1 MQRYQLAHFCKKMQR
16 IARNEVRMPDFWREP
31 RAAAAVRAVQAPG
44 RGPNRRGQEP
54 PWENAHRP
62 AGFRR
67 VVEPYE
73 RAGGVAMGTSR
84 PASTVKDHDLV
95 GAPTSGGA

>member
-1 MQRYQLAHFCKKMQR
+1 
-16 IARNEVRMPDFWREP
+16 MPDFWREP
-31 RAAAAVRAVQAPG
+31 RAATAVRAVQGPG
-44 RGPNRRGQEP
+44 VVPEAYRRGQEP